1 MRVDHVLNVARRMTD
16 RPTAVC
22 RSWECIGEPTRAIRV
37 ELADDSETWPNRQS
51 VDVLTTTLAAEP
63 ARYEAETGQCG
74 ECGGDGQEWRG
85 WSRDGGHRWRECR
98 RCAGTGNA
106 RGAKGGAE

>member
-22 RSWECIGEPTRAIRV
+22 RSWKCIGEPTRAIRV

-51 VDVLTTTLAAEP
+51 VDVLTTTLDAEP
-63 ARYEAETGQCG
+63 ARWEAETGQCG
-74 ECGGDGQEWRG
+74 ECGGDGREWRG

-106 RGAKGGAE
+106 RAAKGGE